1 MPSLFLY
8 LFPLLCLLST
18 GPVPE
23 AEKTVSLCCISS
35 RFDPLIFHNASITS
49 DVIYGWPFTK
59 GASMALKDD
68 INTAASAGKRLKS
81 GQQERESHSLKEM
94 IEADRYLAN
103 RDLVTGNARKIVINK
118 LRPPGTS

>member
-1 MPSLFLY
+1 
-8 LFPLLCLLST
+8 
-18 GPVPE
+18 
-23 AEKTVSLCCISS
+23 
-35 RFDPLIFHNASITS
+35 
-49 DVIYGWPFTK
+49 
-59 GASMALKDD
+59 MALKDD